1 MFVNPPQS
9 YMWWPDMLGGGYHYM
24 KLDGKWL
31 PPSQTT
37 GTPFNIHLG
46 IGKAVDAI
54 TGDTT
59 FVDNSFD
66 VNLGFSTMSVHNET
80 HNLNIIMNIDSWFST
95 PNIYDF
101 NVDGGAIMEN
111 QILLQKIKEN
121 GYDVF
126 SAQLVN

>member
-1 MFVNPPQS
+1 
-9 YMWWPDMLGGGYHYM
+9 
-24 KLDGKWL
+24 
-31 PPSQTT
+31 
-37 GTPFNIHLG
+37 
-46 IGKAVDAI
+46 
-54 TGDTT
+54 
-59 FVDNSFD
+59 
-66 VNLGFSTMSVHNET
+66 
-80 HNLNIIMNIDSWFST
+80 MNIDSWFST